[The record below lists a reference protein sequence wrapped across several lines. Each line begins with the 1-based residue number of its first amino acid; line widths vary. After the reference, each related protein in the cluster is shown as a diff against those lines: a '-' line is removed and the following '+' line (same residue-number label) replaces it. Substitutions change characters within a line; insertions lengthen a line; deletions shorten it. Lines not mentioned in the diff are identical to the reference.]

1 MPRESN
7 RRSYTAPKIPVSLPS
22 RPAPT
27 YSQPQAP
34 AAPAQQPQ
42 ERPGFFSNMWQGFGL
57 GAGQAIAH
65 NMFRSNPLVTVQHVS
80 NTSKEYEQCMKDN
93 NNDKDLCKQFE
104 MK

>member
-22 RPAPT
+22 RPAAPT

-34 AAPAQQPQ
+34 ATQ

-65 NMFRSNPLVTVQHVS
+65 NMFRSNPVVTVQHVS
-80 NTSKEYEQCMKDN
+80 NSKEYEQCMKDN
-93 NNDKDLCKQFE
+93 NNDKDFCKQFE